1 MILNL
6 IESQFILSV
15 LVPVLVPVPV
25 LVLGVQNRSQA
36 QLGSALLSFDNDTTR
51 IVYL

>member
-15 LVPVLVPVPV
+15 LVPVLVPVSV

-36 QLGSALLSFDNDTTR
+36 QLGSALLSQNPDLMVIN
-51 IVYL
+51 